1 MLTPRVCGRRRRC
14 GTWSSFPSR
23 VGADDQ
29 RYLCLAVRGGGVGR
43 RLFCPGGKTREGRV
57 AGGRLQLW
65 QRRGG
70 DPTPAD
76 PRGGEEGR

>member
-1 MLTPRVCGRRRRC
+1 MLTLRVRGAPPALRNLEPL
-14 GTWSSFPSR
+14 PSR

-57 AGGRLQLW
+57 AVGVSSYGSDGAAT
-65 QRRGG
+65 RRR
-70 DPTPAD
+70 PD
-76 PRGGEEGR
+76 PRRGEEGR